1 MARHKMAEMA
11 RQNMGPREINVV
23 NADTKEV
30 SHYDEIE
37 RMATSCEFDARR
49 YADAYPDLKNAFG
62 YDENQLMNHYRQYGR
77 HEGRSPCGDPNRQ
90 KIAEM
95 ARQKIAKMARHKM
108 GRRG

>member
-1 MARHKMAEMA
+1 MKR
-11 RQNMGPREINVV
+11 NPGLIVV
-23 NADTKEV
+23 VVIVVIIIVAFYVFYKQK
-30 SHYDEIE
+30 DEFNNE
-37 RMATSCEFDARR
+37 SVTCEFDARR

-62 YDENQLMNHYRQYGR
+62 YDENQLINHYKQYGR